1 MIADGR
7 IGEATALRNLPI
19 ADIAVARG
27 LKVPGRGDSRRDGVN
42 GYGMTESG
50 LRAVFLN
57 ERPMLMRLLVARLGN
72 REDAEDALQD
82 MWLRLDQLAARPV
95 AEPAGYLYR
104 IAANLA
110 TDRRISGL
118 RRGARDHAWFDSQP
132 LAEELPDAE
141 RALIARERLDQIEA
155 LLAAMPE
162 RMRTAFRMFRFE
174 EQPQR
179 AIATHLGIS
188 LSGVEK
194 LLQRAW
200 RQIHAA
206 GLDAGED
213 VGSPRRLGTEEEW
226 HRGE

>member
-1 MIADGR
+1 
-7 IGEATALRNLPI
+7 
-19 ADIAVARG
+19 
-27 LKVPGRGDSRRDGVN
+27 
-42 GYGMTESG
+42 MTESG

-95 AEPAGYLYR
+95 AEPAAYLYR

-118 RRGARDHAWFDSQP
+118 RRGARDHAWLDLQP
-132 LAEELPDAE
+132 VAEELPDAE
-141 RALIARERLDQIEA
+141 RALIARERLNQIELA
-155 LLAAMPE
+155 LEAMPE

-179 AIATHLGIS
+179 AIADHLAIS
-188 LSGVEK
+188 VSGVEK

-206 GLDAGED
+206 GRDESED
-213 VGSPRRLGTEEEW
+213 VGAPRRLGEEEELR
-226 HRGE
+226 RGD